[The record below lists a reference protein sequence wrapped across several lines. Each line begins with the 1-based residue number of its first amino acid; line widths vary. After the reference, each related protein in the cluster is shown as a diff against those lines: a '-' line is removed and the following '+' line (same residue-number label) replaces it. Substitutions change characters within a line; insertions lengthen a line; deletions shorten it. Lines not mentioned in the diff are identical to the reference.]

1 MIATAGRRGFVWPIL
16 AVALAARLTAAFW
29 IHTSLER
36 DDEREFVI
44 AGDAAGYWEL
54 GKNWASGKGLTA
66 HDPSRQIMRM
76 PGFPALIA
84 ASVRLFGENL
94 MPLRILL
101 ACIGTA
107 TCAFVFLL
115 GRCLFDETIGLIAA
129 AWCAVSPVMVGFSP
143 LILSETLFAAC
154 LVLSLLAMVK
164 LVQIDRHPSDAETG
178 KSTSGILSAL
188 WVGVTIALATY
199 ARPSWLLAAPLFAIV
214 LVGSSPC
221 KRRAVLC
228 ASVACLGTLAAL
240 LPWAWR
246 NHEVS
251 GHWVLTTL
259 WVGPSLYDGLNP
271 EADGS
276 SDMQFFDD
284 DNYPERM
291 TEVEVDQAYRRRAW
305 QFAIDE
311 PGRVVQLAVAKLWRF
326 WKPWP
331 NAAQFRQWW
340 GIALTS
346 LFFVPLVALALWG
359 MRSPNVDRWSLL
371 LTIGPVLYFSVI
383 HMIFVGSLRYRL
395 PVEYPLS
402 VLSAVGLRNLWLN
415 SGGRIS

>member
-1 MIATAGRRGFVWPIL
+1 
-16 AVALAARLTAAFW
+16 
-29 IHTSLER
+29 
-36 DDEREFVI
+36 
-44 AGDAAGYWEL
+44 
-54 GKNWASGKGLTA
+54 
-66 HDPSRQIMRM
+66 
-76 PGFPALIA
+76 
-84 ASVRLFGENL
+84 
-94 MPLRILL
+94 
-101 ACIGTA
+101 
-107 TCAFVFLL
+107 
-115 GRCLFDETIGLIAA
+115 
-129 AWCAVSPVMVGFSP
+129 
-143 LILSETLFAAC
+143 
-154 LVLSLLAMVK
+154 
-164 LVQIDRHPSDAETG
+164 
-178 KSTSGILSAL
+178 
-188 WVGVTIALATY
+188 
-199 ARPSWLLAAPLFAIV
+199 
-214 LVGSSPC
+214 
-221 KRRAVLC
+221 
-228 ASVACLGTLAAL
+228 
-240 LPWAWR
+240 
-246 NHEVS
+246 
-251 GHWVLTTL
+251 
-259 WVGPSLYDGLNP
+259 LNP